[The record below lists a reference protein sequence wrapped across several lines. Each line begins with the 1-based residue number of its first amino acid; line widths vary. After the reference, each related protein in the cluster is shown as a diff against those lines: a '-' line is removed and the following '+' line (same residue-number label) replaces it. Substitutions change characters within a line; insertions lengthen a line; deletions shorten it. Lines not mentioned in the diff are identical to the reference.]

1 MLIICVSLRISIQ
14 HSPQYVYLANSHNG
28 NWVASSVLV
37 LPPPQNQTVRQPATH
52 FPTKRDANRIHLYFH
67 SRAYDNAKMR
77 NLFLNYFETAKNAE
91 NPLIIIII
99 IIMIKESRAGD
110 GGVKGICL
118 TWSYNSW
125 MRPTATDLVH
135 NTTDSWW
142 SFSCSDSP
150 PPPAFKWA
158 Q

>member
-37 LPPPQNQTVRQPATH
+37 LPPPQNQTARQPATH
-52 FPTKRDANRIHLYFH
+52 FPTTRRQPYSFIFSLARLRQRENEKFIFKLFWDCKKRWKSTNNNNNNYYDKGESSGRWGRQGHL
-67 SRAYDNAKMR
+67 S
-77 NLFLNYFETAKNAE
+77 
-91 NPLIIIII
+91 
-99 IIMIKESRAGD
+99 
-110 GGVKGICL
+110 

-135 NTTDSWW
+135 NITDSWW